1 MARPESIPLD
11 VPAAVGAGQASN
23 VFRFRDKTVQVSGT
37 FAGSLQLE
45 GSIDGNDYEP
55 IGGPVTAA
63 GFIPVPLTIQF
74 LRVRLTAL
82 TSGTPKAVAAGFDF
96 RAE

>member
-1 MARPESIPLD
+1 MARPEKIPLE
-11 VPAAVGAGQASN
+11 VPAAVGVGQASN

-37 FAGSLQLE
+37 FVGSLQLE
-45 GSIDGNDYEP
+45 GSIDGSDYEP
-55 IGGPVTAA
+55 VGAAMTAP
-63 GFIPVPLTIQF
+63 GLVPVPFTIEF
-74 LRVRLTAL
+74 LRVRITAL

>member
-1 MARPESIPLD
+1 MARPEKIPLE
-11 VPAAVGAGQASN
+11 VPAAAGVGQASN

-37 FAGSLQLE
+37 FVGSLQLE

-55 IGGPVTAA
+55 IGAPVTAP
-63 GFIPVPLTIQF
+63 GFIAVPMTVEF
-74 LRVRLTAL
+74 LRVRVTAL
-82 TSGTPKAVAAGFDF
+82 TSGTPKTVAAGFDF